1 MGESGGGLPVVGYGY
16 WVGEGVLG
24 GVGVVDDQ
32 HRSENL
38 RIFCIWA
45 AGRRAAAFKRDD
57 WPFFE
62 ELQFNNRLFLDQ
74 RAEETLYT
82 HLFCESS
89 CHIYHE

>member
-38 RIFCIWA
+38 RIFCI
-45 AGRRAAAFKRDD
+45 
-57 WPFFE
+57 
-62 ELQFNNRLFLDQ
+62 
-74 RAEETLYT
+74 
-82 HLFCESS
+82 
-89 CHIYHE
+89 